1 MKISARRKL
10 ELYTNLVY
18 SLKGRYLGRYKI
30 LPFKDKSTGVWRVR
44 AAVPVGEDRSFIEP
58 MIAPLGEGKSVS
70 EALDDALVKFQR
82 ASGRPLSR
90 ERLELESAIR
100 GG

>member
-10 ELYTNLVY
+10 ELYTDLVY
-18 SLKGRYLGRYKI
+18 SLKGRYLGWYLGRYKI

-58 MIAPLGEGKSVS
+58 MIAPLGEGKT
-70 EALDDALVKFQR
+70 
-82 ASGRPLSR
+82 
-90 ERLELESAIR
+90 
-100 GG
+100 

>member
-10 ELYTNLVY
+10 ELYTDLVD
-18 SLKGRYLGRYKI
+18 SLKNRYLGQYKI

-58 MIAPLGEGKSVS
+58 TIAPLGEGKSAS
-70 EALDDALVKFQR
+70 EALDDALMKFQR
-82 ASGRPLSR
+82 ASGRPLSW
-90 ERLELESAIR
+90 ERLELESVIR